1 MYSFSLIRIFSHRVF
16 PNEVFNEASPHCGS
30 KGVNPRPPVADII
43 RHALL
48 YSSSP
53 RYTRLK
59 EWGTGRA
66 GDLAPS
72 LPKKQKFKILQGLP
86 LAPTTSSYHIHIQLP
101 HRPAHIHSSPALRPV
116 VMVSSLRPSAEDSL
130 TGLPQSGLANGTGS
144 SAWES
149 GRGASATTAVYSPDD
164 DRSAHSSTLFRL
176 EYSRLREW
184 GTPDRVY
191 RLGPPGLT
199 TIGPGQRPTYAQ

>member
-66 GDLAPS
+66 GDLVPS
-72 LPKKQKFKILQGLP
+72 LPKKQKFKIF
-86 LAPTTSSYHIHIQLP
+86 ARIATRTDDIIISHTYSAATSAI
-101 HRPAHIHSSPALRPV
+101 
-116 VMVSSLRPSAEDSL
+116 
-130 TGLPQSGLANGTGS
+130 
-144 SAWES
+144 
-149 GRGASATTAVYSPDD
+149 
-164 DRSAHSSTLFRL
+164 
-176 EYSRLREW
+176 
-184 GTPDRVY
+184 
-191 RLGPPGLT
+191 
-199 TIGPGQRPTYAQ
+199 TYT